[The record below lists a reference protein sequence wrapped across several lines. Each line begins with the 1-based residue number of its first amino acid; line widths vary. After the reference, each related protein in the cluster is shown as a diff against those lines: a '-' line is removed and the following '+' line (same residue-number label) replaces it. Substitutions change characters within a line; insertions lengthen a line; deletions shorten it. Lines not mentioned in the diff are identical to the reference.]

1 MYSQLRTAGIKP
13 TSAGTRH
20 SRLDRHIARSGRTN
34 ARLSVNRAAT
44 RCSRVLRMQARTSP
58 RSRLRC
64 WAPSKCLS
72 VVFVR
77 ISREEDMLTFEFTH
91 GKNGSMSREELS
103 TLQVLTGLYIDK
115 LSITIYYT
123 GYAIMYIQQS
133 SSTAA
138 QLSLKPPGTDA
149 GGRL

>member
-1 MYSQLRTAGIKP
+1 
-13 TSAGTRH
+13 
-20 SRLDRHIARSGRTN
+20 
-34 ARLSVNRAAT
+34 
-44 RCSRVLRMQARTSP
+44 
-58 RSRLRC
+58 
-64 WAPSKCLS
+64 